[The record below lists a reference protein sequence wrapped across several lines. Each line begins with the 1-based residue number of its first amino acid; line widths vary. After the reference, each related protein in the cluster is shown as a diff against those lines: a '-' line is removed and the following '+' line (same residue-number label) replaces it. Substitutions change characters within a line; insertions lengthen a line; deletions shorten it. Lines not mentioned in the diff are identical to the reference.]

1 MLDNIRVVLVNTSH
15 PGNIGAVARA
25 MKTMGLSDL
34 RLVTPD
40 QYPHPYATSRSA
52 GAEDLLEKAEVVTS
66 LEEAINDCQ
75 LVIGTSARER
85 RIPWP
90 LINPKE
96 CAELAGQATSSNK
109 KVAVV
114 FGREDRGL
122 TNEELAHCNF
132 HVNIPACEGYSSLNL
147 GAAVQV
153 VTYELRMYE
162 LTQAEG
168 MGLSTL
174 PQSNS
179 ERNFPEASHD
189 EVERLLVH
197 FEELLTQVE
206 FLDPENPGVVMT
218 RFRRLFQRAMLDS
231 KEVNMLRGMLSDTQ
245 RIIKQLSKTQSTG

>member
-34 RLVTPD
+34 RLVEPD
-40 QYPHPYATSRSA
+40 QFPHPYATSRSA
-52 GAEDLLEKAEVVTS
+52 GAEDLLNQACVVDT
-66 LEEAINDCQ
+66 LQEAVADCQ

-85 RIPWP
+85 KIPWP
-90 LINPKE
+90 LINPRE
-96 CAELAGQATSSNK
+96 CAELAGQTSRSNK

-122 TNEELAHCNF
+122 TNDELALCNY

-153 VTYELRMYE
+153 IAYELRMNQLE
-162 LTQAEG
+162 QQPEKTS
-168 MGLSTL
+168 LSAGHEHT
-174 PQSNS
+174 
-179 ERNFPEASHD
+179 FPEASHK
-189 EVERLLVH
+189 EVERFLAH
-197 FEELLTQVE
+197 FEELLTQIE
-206 FLDPENPGVVMT
+206 FLDPSNPGVVMT

-231 KEVNMLRGMLSDTQ
+231 KEVNMLRGVLSDTQ
-245 RIIKQLSKTQSTG
+245 RIIKQLSNTKSTG